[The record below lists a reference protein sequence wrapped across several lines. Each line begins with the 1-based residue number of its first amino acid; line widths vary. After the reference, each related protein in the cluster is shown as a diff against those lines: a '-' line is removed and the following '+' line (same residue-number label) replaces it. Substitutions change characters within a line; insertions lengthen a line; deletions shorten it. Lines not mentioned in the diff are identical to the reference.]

1 MTTIPQVARAM
12 REILTTT
19 AAEAGRATRF
29 VQRTSPL
36 NGATFSQTLVFGFL
50 GNPQATLEEL
60 AQTAAALGVEISP
73 QALEQRFTASAAAC
87 LHQVLLTA
95 IARVITAEPV
105 AIPLLE
111 RFTAVYVQDSSTIVL
126 PESFAAQWHGCGG
139 STSSS
144 ASAALKLQARMEMR
158 TGRLDVQ
165 LQEGRASDRA
175 AVLPGPLPAGALRL
189 ADLGYWSLE
198 AFAALAQHQVFWLS
212 RLQMQTA
219 VYDATGARQELLTL
233 LESQPTDT
241 VELAVAL
248 GERQRLAARLLAVR
262 VPQDV
267 AETRRRR
274 LRKAARD
281 KGRQVSATRLALA
294 AWTMFVTNVP
304 PERLT
309 LREALVL
316 GRLRWQI
323 ELLFKLWKSQGHV
336 DESRSTKPWRILC
349 EVYAKLLAMLVQH
362 WVFLVSFWAYPDRSL
377 TKAAQTVQKYALHL
391 ASAVT
396 SIQRLGRALL
406 TVKRCLAAGC
416 RMNRRKKHPN
426 TYQLLLQA
434 TGP

>member
-1 MTTIPQVARAM
+1 M

-19 AAEAGRATRF
+19 AAEAGRTTRF
-29 VQRTSPL
+29 VQRPSPL
-36 NGATFSQTLVFGFL
+36 NGATFSQTLVCGFL
-50 GNPQATLEEL
+50 GTPQAPREEL
-60 AQTAAALGVEISP
+60 TPTAAALGVEISP
-73 QALEQRFTASAAAC
+73 QALDQRFTASAAAC
-87 LHQVLLTA
+87 LHQGLVTA

-126 PESFAAQWHGCGG
+126 PEVFAAQWHGGGG
-139 STSSS
+139 STASS
-144 ASAALKLQARMEMR
+144 ASAALKLQARVEMW

-165 LQEGRASDRA
+165 RQEGRASDRA
-175 AVLPGPLPAGALRL
+175 ALLPGPLPAGALRL
-189 ADLGYWSLE
+189 ADWGYWSL
-198 AFAALAQHQVFWLS
+198 AACAALAQHKVCWRS

-219 VYDATGARQELLTL
+219 VYDATGARQDLLTL
-233 LESQPTDT
+233 WESQPTDM

-248 GERQRLAARLLAVR
+248 GERQRLAARLVAVR

-281 KGRQVSATRLALA
+281 QGRQGRATRLALA
-294 AWTMFVTNVP
+294 AWTVFVTNVP
-304 PERLT
+304 AERLT
-309 LREALVL
+309 WREALVR
-316 GRLRWQI
+316 GRLRWQM
-323 ELLFKLWKSQGHV
+323 ELLFKLWKSHGHV
-336 DESRSTKPWRILC
+336 DESRSTKPGRILC

-362 WVFLVSFWAYPDRSL
+362 WVFLISFWAYPDRSL
-377 TKAAQTVQKYALHL
+377 TKAAQTVQKHALHL
-391 ASAVT
+391 ASAFT
-396 SIQRLGRALL
+396 SVQRLGRALL

>member
-19 AAEAGRATRF
+19 AAAAGRATRF

-36 NGATFSQTLVFGFL
+36 HGAIFSQTLVFGFL
-50 GNPQATLEEL
+50 GNAQATLEEL
-60 AQTAAALGVEISP
+60 TQTAAALGVAISP
-73 QALEQRFTASAAAC
+73 QALDQRFTATAAAC
-87 LHQVLLTA
+87 LPQVLLSA

-105 AIPLLE
+105 AIPLLK
-111 RFTAVYVQDSSTIVL
+111 RFPAVYVQDSSTL
-126 PESFAAQWHGCGG
+126 LWPEVCAAQWPGCGG
-139 STSSS
+139 SASSS
-144 ASAALKLQARMEMR
+144 PSAALKLQARVEMCP
-158 TGRLDVQ
+158 GRLEVR

-175 AVLPGPLPAGALRL
+175 AALPGPLPAGALRL

-198 AFAALAQHQVFWLS
+198 AFAALAQHEVFWLS

-219 VYDATGARQELLTL
+219 VYDATGARQDLLTL

-241 VELAVAL
+241 GELAVAL

-267 AETRRRR
+267 ADTRRRR
-274 LRKAARD
+274 WRLAARD

-294 AWTMFVTNVP
+294 AWTLCVTNVP
-304 PERLT
+304 AERLT

-316 GRLRWQI
+316 GRMRWQI
-323 ELLFKLWKSQGHV
+323 ELLLKLWKSHGHV
-336 DESRSTKPWRILC
+336 DESRSTNPWRILG
-349 EVYAKLLAMLVQH
+349 EVYAKRLAMLVQH

-377 TKAAQTVQKYALHL
+377 PKAAQTGQRHALHL
-391 ASAVT
+391 ASALSSV
-396 SIQRLGRALL
+396 QRLGRALL
-406 TVKRCLAAGC
+406 TVQCCLAAGC

>member
-19 AAEAGRATRF
+19 ADEAARTTRF

-36 NGATFSQTLVFGFL
+36 SGATFSQTLVFGFL

-60 AQTAAALGVEISP
+60 TQTAAALGVEISP
-73 QALEQRFTASAAAC
+73 QALDQRFTASAAAC
-87 LHQVLLTA
+87 MHQVLVTA

-105 AIPLLE
+105 TIPLLQ

-126 PESFAAQWHGCGG
+126 PEVFVAQWSGCGG
-139 STSSS
+139 STASGT
-144 ASAALKLQARMEMR
+144 SAALKLQARLEMC

-165 LQEGRASDRA
+165 LQEGRASDRT

-189 ADLGYWSLE
+189 ADLGYWSLG
-198 AFAALAQHQVFWLS
+198 AFAALAPHGVFWLS

-219 VYDATGARQELLTL
+219 VYDATGDRRELLEL
-233 LESQPTDT
+233 LEAQSTDT
-241 VELAVAL
+241 IELAVTL

-274 LRKAARD
+274 LRQAARD

-294 AWTMFVTNVP
+294 AWTLFVTNVP

-316 GRLRWQI
+316 GRMRWQI
-323 ELLFKLWKSQGHV
+323 ELLFKLWKSHGHV

-362 WVFLVSFWAYPDRSL
+362 WVFLVSLWAYPDRSL
-377 TKAAQTVQKYALHL
+377 PKAAQTVQKYALHL
-391 ASAVT
+391 ASAFASVR
-396 SIQRLGRALL
+396 RLAEALL

-426 TYQLLLQA
+426 TYQLLLDV

>member
-1 MTTIPQVARAM
+1 M

-36 NGATFSQTLVFGFL
+36 SGATFSQTLVFGFL

-60 AQTAAALGVEISP
+60 AQTAAALGIEISP
-73 QALEQRFTASAAAC
+73 QALDQRFTASASAC

-95 IARVITAEPV
+95 MARVITAEPV

-111 RFTAVYVQDSSTIVL
+111 RFTAVYIQDSSTIIL
-126 PESFAAQWHGCGG
+126 PAVFAAQWPGCGG
-139 STSSS
+139 NTSSS
-144 ASAALKLQARMEMR
+144 ARAALKLQARLEMR

-189 ADLGYWSLE
+189 ADLGYWSLD
-198 AFAALAQHQVFWLS
+198 AFAALEQHKVFWLS

-219 VYDATGARQELLTL
+219 VYDTSGARQELLTL

-248 GERQRLAARLLAVR
+248 GERQHLAARLMAVR

-274 LRKAARD
+274 LRKTARD

-294 AWTMFVTNVP
+294 AWTVFVTNIPV
-304 PERLT
+304 ERLS
-309 LREALVL
+309 LGEALVL
-316 GRLRWQI
+316 GRMRWQI

-362 WVFLVSFWAYPDRSL
+362 WVFLVSFWTYPDRSL
-377 TKAAQTVQKYALHL
+377 TKAAQTVQKHALGL
-391 ASAVT
+391 ASAFT
-396 SIQRLGRALL
+396 SVQRLGKALL

>member
-19 AAEAGRATRF
+19 ADEAARTTRF

-36 NGATFSQTLVFGFL
+36 SGATFSQTLVFGFL

-60 AQTAAALGVEISP
+60 AQTAAALGVAISP
-73 QALEQRFTASAAAC
+73 QALDQRFTASAAAC
-87 LHQVLLTA
+87 LAQVLSTA

-105 AIPLLE
+105 TIPLLQ
-111 RFTAVYVQDSSTIVL
+111 RFTAVYVQDSSSIVL
-126 PESFAAQWHGCGG
+126 PEVFAAQWHGCGG
-139 STSSS
+139 STASET
-144 ASAALKLQARMEMR
+144 SAALKLQVRLEMC

-175 AVLPGPLPAGALRL
+175 AVLPGPLPAGALWL
-189 ADLGYWSLE
+189 ADLGYWSLD
-198 AFAALAQHQVFWLS
+198 AFAALAQHEVFWLS

-219 VYDATGARQELLTL
+219 VYDATGDRWELLEL
-233 LESQPTDT
+233 LETQPTDT
-241 VELAVAL
+241 FELAVAL
-248 GERQRLAARLLAVR
+248 GERQRLTARLLAVR

-267 AETRRRR
+267 ADTRRRR
-274 LRKAARD
+274 LRQAARD

-294 AWTMFVTNVP
+294 AWTIFVTNVP
-304 PERLT
+304 TERLT

-316 GRLRWQI
+316 GRMRWQI
-323 ELLFKLWKSQGHV
+323 ELLFKLWKSHGRV

-362 WVFLVSFWAYPDRSL
+362 WVFLVSCWAYPDRSL
-377 TKAAQTVQKYALHL
+377 TKAAQTVQKHALHL
-391 ASAVT
+391 ASAFASVK
-396 SIQRLGRALL
+396 RLTEALL

-426 TYQLLLQA
+426 TYQLLLGA

>member
-19 AAEAGRATRF
+19 AAAAGRATRF

-36 NGATFSQTLVFGFL
+36 SGATFSQTLVFGFL
-50 GNPQATLEEL
+50 GNPQAPLEEL
-60 AQTAAALGVEISP
+60 TQTAAALGVEITP
-73 QALEQRFTASAAAC
+73 QALAQRFTASAVAC
-87 LHQVLLTA
+87 LHQGLWTA

-105 AIPLLE
+105 AMPLLE
-111 RFTAVYVQDSSTIVL
+111 RFPAVYVPESSTIIL
-126 PESFAAQWHGCGG
+126 PEVFAAQWHGCGG
-139 STSSS
+139 SPSSS
-144 ASAALKLQARMEMR
+144 ASAARKLQARLEMCP
-158 TGRLDVQ
+158 GRLDVQ
-165 LQEGRASDRA
+165 RQEGRASERA

-189 ADLGYWSLE
+189 ADLSYWSLE
-198 AFAALAQHQVFWLS
+198 AFAALAQPQVGWRS

-219 VYDATGARQELLTL
+219 VYDATGTRQDLLTL
-233 LESQPTDT
+233 LEPQPTDT
-241 VELAVAL
+241 VDLAVAR

-267 AETRRRR
+267 ADPRRRR

-294 AWTMFVTNVP
+294 AWTLFVTNVP
-304 PERLT
+304 AEHLT

-316 GRLRWQI
+316 GRMRWQI

-362 WVFLVSFWAYPDRSL
+362 WMFLVSCWASPDRSL
-377 TKAAQTVQKYALHL
+377 TQAAQTVQQHALHL
-391 ASAVT
+391 ASSVG
-396 SIQRLGRALL
+396 SLQRLMLAIA

-416 RMNRRKKHPN
+416 RMNRRKKAPN
-426 TYQLLLQA
+426 TYQLLLDA
-434 TGP
+434 T

>member
-19 AAEAGRATRF
+19 ANEAARTTRF

-36 NGATFSQTLVFGFL
+36 SGATFSQTLVFGFL

-60 AQTAAALGVEISP
+60 TQTAAALGVEISP
-73 QALEQRFTASAAAC
+73 QALDQRLTASAAAC

-105 AIPLLE
+105 TIPLLQ
-111 RFTAVYVQDSSTIVL
+111 RFTAVYVQDSSTIAL
-126 PESFAAQWHGCGG
+126 PDVFAAQWHGCGG
-139 STSSS
+139 STASGT
-144 ASAALKLQARMEMR
+144 SAALKLQARLEMC

-175 AVLPGPLPAGALRL
+175 AVLPEPLPAGAWRL
-189 ADLGYWSLE
+189 ADLGYWSLG
-198 AFAALAQHQVFWLS
+198 ACAALTQHEVFWLS

-219 VYDATGARQELLTL
+219 VYDATGDRRELLER
-233 LESQPTDT
+233 LETQPTDT
-241 VELAVAL
+241 LELAVTL
-248 GERQRLAARLLAVR
+248 GESQRLAARLLAVR
-262 VPQDV
+262 VPQGV
-267 AETRRRR
+267 ADARRRR

-294 AWTMFVTNVP
+294 AWTLFVTNVP
-304 PERLT
+304 TERLT

-316 GRLRWQI
+316 GRRRWQI
-323 ELLFKLWKSQGHV
+323 ELLFKLWKSEGRV
-336 DESRSTKPWRILC
+336 DESRSTKPGRILC

-362 WVFLVSFWAYPDRSL
+362 WVFLGSCWVSPDRSL
-377 TKAAQTVQKYALHL
+377 TKAAQTVQKHALPL
-391 ASAVT
+391 ASAFA
-396 SIQRLGRALL
+396 SSKRLAEALL

-416 RMNRRKKHPN
+416 RINRRKKHPN
-426 TYQLLLQA
+426 TYQLLLDA

>member
-1 MTTIPQVARAM
+1 MTTKPQVARAL

-19 AAEAGRATRF
+19 AAEVGGATRF

-36 NGATFSQTLVFGFL
+36 NGATFSQTWVFGFL

-60 AQTAAALGVEISP
+60 TQTAAALGIEISP

-87 LHQVLLTA
+87 LHQGLLTA
-95 IARVITAEPV
+95 IARVLTAEPV
-105 AIPLLE
+105 AMPLLE
-111 RFTAVYVQDSSTIVL
+111 RFTAVYVQDSSTIIL
-126 PESFAAQWHGCGG
+126 PEVFAAQWHGCGG

-144 ASAALKLQARMEMR
+144 ASAALQLQARVEMR

-198 AFAALAQHQVFWLS
+198 AFAALEQHQVFWLS
-212 RLQMQTA
+212 RLQRQTA
-219 VYDATGARQELLTL
+219 LDDATGARQDLLTL

-241 VELAVAL
+241 VELPVAL
-248 GERQRLAARLLAVR
+248 GERQHLAARLVAVR

-267 AETRRRR
+267 ADTRRRR

-281 KGRQVSATRLALA
+281 KGRQVSAPRLALA
-294 AWTMFVTNVP
+294 AWTLFVTHVP
-304 PERLT
+304 AERLT

-316 GRLRWQI
+316 GRMRWQI
-323 ELLFKLWKSQGHV
+323 ELLFKLWKSQGRV
-336 DESRSTKPWRILC
+336 DEARSTKPWRILG
-349 EVYAKLLAMLVQH
+349 EVYAQLLAMLVQH

-377 TKAAQTVQKYALHL
+377 TNAAQTVQKHALHL
-391 ASAVT
+391 AS
-396 SIQRLGRALL
+396 SFGSLQRLIQAIA

-426 TYQLLLQA
+426 TYQLLLDA